1 MKIIKEI
8 ESKSVLTKSNLP
20 ETDYCI
26 NPYVGCLHNC
36 VYCYARFMKR
46 FTNHAESWGDF
57 LDIKTNA
64 VKVLENELQKAKK
77 GLVLLSS
84 VTDPYQPIEKKIE
97 LTREILKKLLK
108 HQFPVSILTK
118 SALVLRDIDLFK
130 EFDCIEVGITIT
142 TTDDKISADFELAA
156 TRASKRIAALKTL
169 KESGIRTYVF
179 LGPILPGFTNIEN
192 IFKAIAGSADK
203 IMAEALNPRCGNWD
217 KIVSLVETKY
227 PEKAEQFK
235 SNTYDRK
242 YWVNIEEKVRGLC
255 NFYNIP
261 LQGFY
266 VHGTSKK

>member
-108 HQFPVSILTK
+108 YQ
-118 SALVLRDIDLFK
+118 
-130 EFDCIEVGITIT
+130 EV
-142 TTDDKISADFELAA
+142 
-156 TRASKRIAALKTL
+156 
-169 KESGIRTYVF
+169 
-179 LGPILPGFTNIEN
+179 
-192 IFKAIAGSADK
+192 
-203 IMAEALNPRCGNWD
+203 
-217 KIVSLVETKY
+217 
-227 PEKAEQFK
+227 
-235 SNTYDRK
+235 
-242 YWVNIEEKVRGLC
+242 
-255 NFYNIP
+255 
-261 LQGFY
+261 
-266 VHGTSKK
+266 